1 MKHGTLVSGALVLA
15 LAACPVLPKAE
26 EFRLQPPLECEIDRD
41 CWIVRYVDLDPGPG
55 FVDHAC
61 GQETSDDHKGTDFAI
76 PHLAAMAAG
85 KEVRASAPGRV
96 KAVRDGMED
105 RNVMEIDPQEI
116 AGRECGN
123 GVVIEHEGNFE
134 TQYCHLRQGSV
145 AVAPGDEVESGTVI
159 GLVGLSGETSFPHV
173 HLTLRHNDETIDP
186 FRGLIEDTAC
196 EAGGAGLWDEAA
208 AATMR
213 YNPIILRNA
222 GFATGALDGDDI
234 DEGRLDQPP
243 SSVTIPALVFAFDGF
258 YLKEGDVLE
267 TRIGGPGGWTH
278 EHRET
283 VEASKASFMR
293 FSGRKAPSGGFAPG
307 TYEASL
313 EVSRAGKGV
322 IARIERTVELQ

>member
-1 MKHGTLVSGALVLA
+1 MYRDSKGGKFDVPAYD
-15 LAACPVLPKAE
+15 
-26 EFRLQPPLECEIDRD
+26 IDVVCTCGCGD
-41 CWIVRYVDLDPGPG
+41 C
-55 FVDHAC
+55 F
-61 GQETSDDHKGTDFAI
+61 
-76 PHLAAMAAG
+76 
-85 KEVRASAPGRV
+85 
-96 KAVRDGMED
+96 
-105 RNVMEIDPQEI
+105 
-116 AGRECGN
+116 
-123 GVVIEHEGNFE
+123 
-134 TQYCHLRQGSV
+134 
-145 AVAPGDEVESGTVI
+145 
-159 GLVGLSGETSFPHV
+159 
-173 HLTLRHNDETIDP
+173 
-186 FRGLIEDTAC
+186 
-196 EAGGAGLWDEAA
+196 
-208 AATMR
+208 
-213 YNPIILRNA
+213 NA